1 MEVKIRKASINDVD
15 GIVKIHKAAFSDFF
29 LTSLGEMFLKLYY
42 STFVNSGDGVVFCA
56 EKNNVIVGFSATS
69 YISKGFNTELI
80 KKNLLKYGLESIRLF
95 FTHPKALIRLVK
107 NMSKESK
114 DASVE
119 DDGKYAELYSIA
131 IDPTMQGGGVGR
143 SLLTV
148 TESDVKDHNNRI
160 SLTTDYYNNEKTL
173 AFYNALGYQTY
184 YEFTTYPERKMLRLI
199 KDLK

>member
-1 MEVKIRKASINDVD
+1 MEAKIRKATINDVD
-15 GIVKIHKAAFSDFF
+15 GIVKIHKAAFNDFF
-29 LTSLGEMFLKLYY
+29 LTSLGEKFLRLYY
-42 STFVNSGDGVVFCA
+42 RTFINSRDGVVFCS
-56 EKNNVIVGFSATS
+56 EKNNVMVGFSATS
-69 YISKGFNTELI
+69 YVSKGFNSKLI

-107 NMSKESK
+107 NMNKESK

-143 SLLTV
+143 SLLMV
-148 TESDVKDHNNRI
+148 TESDVKDHNNKI